1 MIEIAA
7 MEIGHAH
14 WHEQHQQQ
22 VLAPHEQ
29 IQPQPAE
36 EDDIFDEINNY
47 YIDEN
52 ANRVAD
58 VAAENPG
65 VKAATT
71 MDAELTWYK
80 QEPMPKLK
88 KADGTFNCPLTW
100 WKYNERKY
108 KLLSILAAR
117 VLCIPATSAPSERV
131 FSVAGLTTAKDRARL
146 ASDTANELIFLHD
159 ALPGIQKYYEAQ
171 NV

>member
-1 MIEIAA
+1 MPSFLDPRMKGGVGISDEDKEIIYEKIRESMIEIAA
-7 MEIGHAH
+7 VEIGHAGHAH

-22 VLAPHEQ
+22 VPAPHEQ
-29 IQPQPAE
+29 IQPQSAE

-65 VKAATT
+65 VNVATT
-71 MDAELTWYK
+71 VDAELTLYK
-80 QEPMPKLK
+80 QEPLLQLK

-117 VLCIPATSAPSERV
+117 VLCIPATSAPS
-131 FSVAGLTTAKDRARL
+131 
-146 ASDTANELIFLHD
+146 
-159 ALPGIQKYYEAQ
+159 
-171 NV
+171 